1 MKPRALLLSVDYAP
15 QTGGQPLLVSSI
27 VDATTDLVDWRVVTA
42 APSDEADERIVRTT
56 GLLGILRAT
65 WAQRHWLAEADDR
78 LIVSGHV
85 YLGWVAHLVGMV
97 TRTQVSTLC
106 YGREL
111 VPARLHQKLALR
123 SMRHDHRVI
132 TISSHSERLLH
143 ELGIEPER
151 TGWVGCELTPPA
163 PVTAT
168 PRDGTDKR
176 PGGARLVAI
185 TRLAEGYKNL
195 EVIIR
200 AAAILAQDGTV
211 DRLTIIGDGPR
222 RGALAAR
229 IEQLGAG
236 DSVVLAGRLDDQ
248 EMADVLADAD
258 IGLFPS
264 RDSIA
269 EGGFEGFGIVV
280 QELATAGLPV
290 IVGDAAGAT
299 DAAHPEWS
307 RLVDPDDLRQWVETI
322 DELVDDTAER
332 RALAAAAADFGMALD
347 TVPTARAYLDELRG
361 APAPTAI
368 PERPTLFEKAVR

>member
-1 MKPRALLLSVDYAP
+1 MKRRALLLTVDYAP

-27 VDATTDLVDWRVVTA
+27 VDATTDLIDWKVVTA
-42 APSDEADERIVRTT
+42 APSDSIDDRIVRTT
-56 GLLGILRAT
+56 GLIGILRET
-65 WAQRHWLAEADDR
+65 WRLRRWIADADDR

-85 YLGWVAHLVGMV
+85 YLGWVAHLVGLV

-111 VPARLHQKLALR
+111 VPARLHQRLALT
-123 SMRHDHRVI
+123 SLRHDHRVI
-132 TISSHSERLLH
+132 TISSHSEHLLH
-143 ELGIEPER
+143 QLGIPAAR

-163 PVTAT
+163 PVMA
-168 PRDGTDKR
+168 R
-176 PGGARLVAI
+176 PASQRTSGARLVAI

-195 EVIIR
+195 EVIMR
-200 AAAILAQDGTV
+200 AATTLAADGTV

-222 RGALAAR
+222 RESLEARVQQLDAAET
-229 IEQLGAG
+229 I
-236 DSVVLAGRLDDQ
+236 VFAGRLDDE
-248 EMADVLADAD
+248 EMAAVLADAD

-299 DAAHPEWS
+299 DAARAEWS
-307 RLVDPDDLRQWVETI
+307 TLVDPDDLHAWIVAI
-322 DELVDDTAER
+322 DQLVREPSR
-332 RALAAAAADFGMALD
+332 RAEMADAAGDFGRALD
-347 TVPTARAYLDELRG
+347 TVPTARAYLDALRG
-361 APAPTAI
+361 APAPTPI
-368 PERPTLFEKAVR
+368 PERSVF

>member
-1 MKPRALLLSVDYAP
+1 MTRRALLLTVDYAP

-27 VDATTDLVDWRVVTA
+27 VDATADLVDWRVVTA
-42 APSDEADERIVRTT
+42 APSDEHDEHVVRTS

-85 YLGWVAHLVGMV
+85 YLGWVAHLVGLV
-97 TRTQVSTLC
+97 TRTKVSTLC

-111 VPARLHQKLALR
+111 VPARLHQRVALR

-132 TISSHSERLLH
+132 TISAHSERLLH
-143 ELGIEPER
+143 RLGIDPER

-163 PVTAT
+163 PVAASLKATAR
-168 PRDGTDKR
+168 PRTD
-176 PGGARLVAI
+176 GARLVAI

-195 EVIIR
+195 EVVIR
-200 AAAILAQDGTV
+200 AAAILAADGTV
-211 DRLTIIGDGPR
+211 DRLTIVGDGPR

-236 DSVVLAGRLDDQ
+236 DTVVLAGRLDDQ

-290 IVGDAAGAT
+290 VVGDAAGAT

-322 DELVDDTAER
+322 DELVSDTTQRA
-332 RALAAAAADFGMALD
+332 ALATAAADFGRALD

-361 APAPTAI
+361 APTPAPISQRTVI
-368 PERPTLFEKAVR
+368 